1 MKKPSFFARRPVLA
15 RVLVT
20 GAIFVVIAVV
30 TAALAIAFRPTK
42 ELVIGETTFKVWVA
56 DSEAERIQG
65 LSGVERLNADG
76 GLLMEFA
83 TDELWGIW
91 MKDMKIP
98 LDIVWLNKDR
108 QIIYIVKSATPELST
123 NVVFKPTEPAR
134 YVLELPAGTVNRVGI
149 LTGQLAEFEPSR
161 EVR

>member
-1 MKKPSFFARRPVLA
+1 MKKPSLFARRPVLA
-15 RVLVT
+15 RILVT
-20 GAIFVVIAVV
+20 GAIFLIIAVV

-42 ELVIGETTFKVWVA
+42 ELVIGETTFNVWIA

-65 LSGVERLNADG
+65 LSGVERLDTDG

-108 QIIYIVKSATPELST
+108 QIIYIVKSATPDLST

-149 LTGQLAEFEPSR
+149 LTGQMAEFESSR